1 VSRRLHQAAA
11 DHDSGTGKVS
21 MASIREH
28 RRGQLRQR
36 LSSVECRSWLT
47 SHQEGRIDY
56 RTGRGPRSL
65 VVRYAVDTDNV
76 LVRVPTYNDLLQY
89 APGES
94 VTLEVD
100 DRLAGD
106 RFETVA
112 VTGTAT
118 LVERDPAVLAD
129 DWPGDLPTR
138 VIMVPIQTIDG
149 FVEPAVADSPG

>member
-1 VSRRLHQAAA
+1 
-11 DHDSGTGKVS
+11 

-28 RRGQLRQR
+28 RRGRVRQR
-36 LSSVECRSWLT
+36 LTSVECRSWLT

-65 VVRYAVDTDNV
+65 VVRYAVDTDTV

-100 DRLAGD
+100 DRLTGD

-118 LVERDPAVLAD
+118 LVEPEPAALAD

-138 VIMVPIQTIDG
+138 VIVVPIQTIEG
-149 FVEPAVADSPG
+149 FVEPDLTVEPNLTDSPR

>member
-1 VSRRLHQAAA
+1 
-11 DHDSGTGKVS
+11 

-28 RRGQLRQR
+28 QQGRRGER
-36 LSSVECRSWLT
+36 LTSIECRSWLN
-47 SHQEGRIDY
+47 SHHEGRLDY

-65 VVRYAVDTDNV
+65 VVRYAVVTDTV

-100 DRLAGD
+100 DRLTGD

-118 LVERDPAVLAD
+118 LVEREPAVLAD

-138 VIMVPIQTIDG
+138 VIMVPIQTIEG
-149 FVEPAVADSPG
+149 FVEPDLAGLPD

>member
-1 VSRRLHQAAA
+1 
-11 DHDSGTGKVS
+11 

-28 RRGQLRQR
+28 RQGRVGQR
-36 LSSVECRSWLT
+36 LTSLECRSWLN
-47 SHQEGRIDY
+47 SHQEGRLDY
-56 RTGRGPRSL
+56 ATGRGPRSL
-65 VVRYAVDTDNV
+65 VVRYAVDTDTV
-76 LVRVPTYNDLLQY
+76 LMRVPTYNDLLQY

-118 LVERDPAVLAD
+118 LAERDPAVLAD

-138 VIMVPIQTIDG
+138 VIMVPIQSIEG
-149 FVEPAVADSPG
+149 FVEPDVTDSPD